1 MQKKKKSLL
10 RTDLRGPLVACAVIG
25 LALLGLLCGLVYL
38 GEYRVV
44 PEAHV
49 PYYALAMVGLYAVVA
64 GSILAAYLARYRR
77 IQRANE
83 QADRMA
89 TEISDMF
96 RYVVDIPSQELE
108 KLLKLESERFRDPV
122 MRLFHTE
129 LEAVYEEFNQG
140 QDNENGLV
148 FEALSRRLFPSHP
161 YGWTPFIGNA
171 EHLKN
176 PSITEIRKFYRSYYT
191 PENIALLLCGD
202 LDFDRTIQLVDRY
215 FGTLQGGAAP
225 VRDLPREKPMTA
237 NVTEDVKLL
246 EVDGVEPTIE
256 NIKSGEYAIS
266 RPLNVVYKTADIE
279 GSPLYSDYLSFLS
292 SSQAQQIISEEGYVS
307 IVDGAQTYA
316 APETPL
322 SGTIQ
327 ISGSTSLQPLMIL
340 LAEAYEQLN
349 GNVSIEVAGGGSG
362 TGYENAENG
371 VSAFGMIS
379 EEFASE
385 KAPSCVYS
393 TVAKDGIGI
402 IVNLDNPVEDI
413 SLEDLSRLY
422 DVDASPA
429 ISSWSEL
436 ITE

>member
-1 MQKKKKSLL
+1 MPFALASCGPKEFDASHSVSIITREDGSGTKS
-10 RTDLRGPLVACAVIG
+10 AFME
-25 LALLGLLCGLVYL
+25 LLGLKGKDDPEEAIIQNGTAAVLAEVENNMYAIAYDSL
-38 GEYRVV
+38 GY
-44 PEAHV
+44 
-49 PYYALAMVGLYAVVA
+49 
-64 GSILAAYLARYRR
+64 
-77 IQRANE
+77 
-83 QADRMA
+83 
-89 TEISDMF
+89 
-96 RYVVDIPSQELE
+96 
-108 KLLKLESERFRDPV
+108 
-122 MRLFHTE
+122 
-129 LEAVYEEFNQG
+129 
-140 QDNENGLV
+140 
-148 FEALSRRLFPSHP
+148 
-161 YGWTPFIGNA
+161 
-171 EHLKN
+171 
-176 PSITEIRKFYRSYYT
+176 
-191 PENIALLLCGD
+191 
-202 LDFDRTIQLVDRY
+202 
-215 FGTLQGGAAP
+215 
-225 VRDLPREKPMTA
+225 
-237 NVTEDVKLL
+237 VTEDVKLL

>member
-1 MQKKKKSLL
+1 MPFALASCGPKEFDASHSVSIITREDGSGTKS
-10 RTDLRGPLVACAVIG
+10 AFME
-25 LALLGLLCGLVYL
+25 LLGLKGKDD
-38 GEYRVV
+38 
-44 PEAHV
+44 PE
-49 PYYALAMVGLYAVVA
+49 
-64 GSILAAYLARYRR
+64 
-77 IQRANE
+77 
-83 QADRMA
+83 
-89 TEISDMF
+89 
-96 RYVVDIPSQELE
+96 
-108 KLLKLESERFRDPV
+108 
-122 MRLFHTE
+122 
-129 LEAVYEEFNQG
+129 EA
-140 QDNENGLV
+140 
-148 FEALSRRLFPSHP
+148 
-161 YGWTPFIGNA
+161 
-171 EHLKN
+171 
-176 PSITEIRKFYRSYYT
+176 
-191 PENIALLLCGD
+191 
-202 LDFDRTIQLVDRY
+202 TIQN
-215 FGTLQGGAAP
+215 GTAA
-225 VRDLPREKPMTA
+225 VLAEVGNNMYAIAYDSLGY
-237 NVTEDVKLL
+237 VTEDVKLL
-246 EVDGVEPTIE
+246 QVDGVEPTIE

-279 GSPLYSDYLSFLS
+279 GSPLYLDYLSFLS
-292 SSQAQQIISEEGYVS
+292 SSQAQLIISEEGYVS

-422 DVDASPA
+422 DVDASPD

>member
-1 MQKKKKSLL
+1 MPFALASCGPKEFDASHSVSIITREDGSGTKS
-10 RTDLRGPLVACAVIG
+10 AFME
-25 LALLGLLCGLVYL
+25 LLGLKGKDD
-38 GEYRVV
+38 
-44 PEAHV
+44 PTEA
-49 PYYALAMVGLYAVVA
+49 
-64 GSILAAYLARYRR
+64 
-77 IQRANE
+77 
-83 QADRMA
+83 
-89 TEISDMF
+89 
-96 RYVVDIPSQELE
+96 
-108 KLLKLESERFRDPV
+108 
-122 MRLFHTE
+122 
-129 LEAVYEEFNQG
+129 
-140 QDNENGLV
+140 
-148 FEALSRRLFPSHP
+148 
-161 YGWTPFIGNA
+161 
-171 EHLKN
+171 
-176 PSITEIRKFYRSYYT
+176 
-191 PENIALLLCGD
+191 
-202 LDFDRTIQLVDRY
+202 TIQN
-215 FGTLQGGAAP
+215 GTAA
-225 VRDLPREKPMTA
+225 VLAEVENNMYAIAYDSLGY
-237 NVTEDVKLL
+237 VTEDVKLL
-246 EVDGVEPTIE
+246 QVDGVEPTIE

-266 RPLNVVYKTADIE
+266 RPLNVVYKNADIE

-307 IVDGAQTYA
+307 IVDGAITYA

-379 EEFASE
+379 EEFNSE
-385 KAPSCVYS
+385 KAPSCVHS

-422 DVDASPA
+422 DIDASPA

>member
-1 MQKKKKSLL
+1 MPFVLASCGPKEFDASHSVSIITREDGSGTKS
-10 RTDLRGPLVACAVIG
+10 AFME
-25 LALLGLLCGLVYL
+25 LLGLKGKDD
-38 GEYRVV
+38 
-44 PEAHV
+44 PE
-49 PYYALAMVGLYAVVA
+49 
-64 GSILAAYLARYRR
+64 
-77 IQRANE
+77 
-83 QADRMA
+83 
-89 TEISDMF
+89 
-96 RYVVDIPSQELE
+96 
-108 KLLKLESERFRDPV
+108 
-122 MRLFHTE
+122 
-129 LEAVYEEFNQG
+129 EA
-140 QDNENGLV
+140 
-148 FEALSRRLFPSHP
+148 
-161 YGWTPFIGNA
+161 
-171 EHLKN
+171 
-176 PSITEIRKFYRSYYT
+176 
-191 PENIALLLCGD
+191 
-202 LDFDRTIQLVDRY
+202 TIQN
-215 FGTLQGGAAP
+215 GTAA
-225 VRDLPREKPMTA
+225 VLAEVENNMYAIAYDSLGY
-237 NVTEDVKLL
+237 VTEDVKLL
-246 EVDGVEPTIE
+246 QVDGVEPTIE

-422 DVDASPA
+422 DVDASPD

>member
-1 MQKKKKSLL
+1 MPFALASCGPKEFDASHSVSIITREDGSGTKS
-10 RTDLRGPLVACAVIG
+10 AFME
-25 LALLGLLCGLVYL
+25 LLGLKGKDD
-38 GEYRVV
+38 
-44 PEAHV
+44 PTEA
-49 PYYALAMVGLYAVVA
+49 
-64 GSILAAYLARYRR
+64 
-77 IQRANE
+77 
-83 QADRMA
+83 
-89 TEISDMF
+89 
-96 RYVVDIPSQELE
+96 
-108 KLLKLESERFRDPV
+108 
-122 MRLFHTE
+122 
-129 LEAVYEEFNQG
+129 
-140 QDNENGLV
+140 
-148 FEALSRRLFPSHP
+148 
-161 YGWTPFIGNA
+161 
-171 EHLKN
+171 
-176 PSITEIRKFYRSYYT
+176 
-191 PENIALLLCGD
+191 
-202 LDFDRTIQLVDRY
+202 TIQN
-215 FGTLQGGAAP
+215 GTAA
-225 VRDLPREKPMTA
+225 VLAEVENNMYAIAYDSLGY
-237 NVTEDVKLL
+237 VTEDVKLL
-246 EVDGVEPTIE
+246 QVDGVEPTIE

-266 RPLNVVYKTADIE
+266 RPLNVVYKNADIE

-307 IVDGAQTYA
+307 IVDGAITYA

-379 EEFASE
+379 EEFNSE
-385 KAPSCVYS
+385 KAPSCVHS

>member
-1 MQKKKKSLL
+1 MPFALASCGPKEFDASHSVSIITREDGSGTKS
-10 RTDLRGPLVACAVIG
+10 AFME
-25 LALLGLLCGLVYL
+25 LLGLKGKDD
-38 GEYRVV
+38 
-44 PEAHV
+44 PE
-49 PYYALAMVGLYAVVA
+49 
-64 GSILAAYLARYRR
+64 
-77 IQRANE
+77 
-83 QADRMA
+83 
-89 TEISDMF
+89 
-96 RYVVDIPSQELE
+96 
-108 KLLKLESERFRDPV
+108 
-122 MRLFHTE
+122 
-129 LEAVYEEFNQG
+129 EA
-140 QDNENGLV
+140 
-148 FEALSRRLFPSHP
+148 
-161 YGWTPFIGNA
+161 
-171 EHLKN
+171 
-176 PSITEIRKFYRSYYT
+176 
-191 PENIALLLCGD
+191 
-202 LDFDRTIQLVDRY
+202 TIQN
-215 FGTLQGGAAP
+215 GTAA
-225 VRDLPREKPMTA
+225 VLAEVETNMYAIAYDSLGY
-237 NVTEDVKLL
+237 VTEDVKLL
-246 EVDGVEPTIE
+246 QVDGVEPTIE

-422 DVDASPA
+422 DVDASPD

>member
-1 MQKKKKSLL
+1 MPFALASCGPKEFDASHSVSVITREDGSGTKS
-10 RTDLRGPLVACAVIG
+10 AFME
-25 LALLGLLCGLVYL
+25 LLGLKGKDD
-38 GEYRVV
+38 
-44 PEAHV
+44 PTEA
-49 PYYALAMVGLYAVVA
+49 
-64 GSILAAYLARYRR
+64 
-77 IQRANE
+77 
-83 QADRMA
+83 
-89 TEISDMF
+89 
-96 RYVVDIPSQELE
+96 
-108 KLLKLESERFRDPV
+108 
-122 MRLFHTE
+122 
-129 LEAVYEEFNQG
+129 
-140 QDNENGLV
+140 
-148 FEALSRRLFPSHP
+148 
-161 YGWTPFIGNA
+161 
-171 EHLKN
+171 
-176 PSITEIRKFYRSYYT
+176 
-191 PENIALLLCGD
+191 
-202 LDFDRTIQLVDRY
+202 TIQN
-215 FGTLQGGAAP
+215 GTAA
-225 VRDLPREKPMTA
+225 VLAEVENNMYAIAYDSLGY
-237 NVTEDVKLL
+237 VTEDVKLL
-246 EVDGVEPTIE
+246 QIDGVEPTIE
-256 NIKSGEYAIS
+256 NIKTGEYAIS

-307 IVDGAQTYA
+307 IVDGAITYA

-349 GNVSIEVAGGGSG
+349 QNVSIEVAGGGSG

-402 IVNLDNPVEDI
+402 IVNLDNPIEDI
-413 SLEDLSRLY
+413 SSDDLSHLY

-429 ISSWSEL
+429 ITSWSEL

>member
-1 MQKKKKSLL
+1 MPFALVSCGPKEFDVSHSVSIITREDGSGTKS
-10 RTDLRGPLVACAVIG
+10 AFME
-25 LALLGLLCGLVYL
+25 LLGLKGKDD
-38 GEYRVV
+38 
-44 PEAHV
+44 PE
-49 PYYALAMVGLYAVVA
+49 
-64 GSILAAYLARYRR
+64 
-77 IQRANE
+77 
-83 QADRMA
+83 
-89 TEISDMF
+89 
-96 RYVVDIPSQELE
+96 
-108 KLLKLESERFRDPV
+108 
-122 MRLFHTE
+122 
-129 LEAVYEEFNQG
+129 EA
-140 QDNENGLV
+140 
-148 FEALSRRLFPSHP
+148 
-161 YGWTPFIGNA
+161 
-171 EHLKN
+171 
-176 PSITEIRKFYRSYYT
+176 
-191 PENIALLLCGD
+191 
-202 LDFDRTIQLVDRY
+202 TIQN
-215 FGTLQGGAAP
+215 GTAA
-225 VRDLPREKPMTA
+225 VLAEVENNMYAIAYDSLGY
-237 NVTEDVKLL
+237 VTEDVKLL
-246 EVDGVEPTIE
+246 QVDGVEPTIE
-256 NIKSGEYAIS
+256 NIKTGDYAIS

-307 IVDGAQTYA
+307 IVDGAITYA

-379 EEFASE
+379 EEFNSE

>member
-1 MQKKKKSLL
+1 MPFALVSCGPKEFDASHSVSIITREDGSGTKS
-10 RTDLRGPLVACAVIG
+10 AFME
-25 LALLGLLCGLVYL
+25 LLGLKGKDD
-38 GEYRVV
+38 
-44 PEAHV
+44 PTEA
-49 PYYALAMVGLYAVVA
+49 
-64 GSILAAYLARYRR
+64 
-77 IQRANE
+77 
-83 QADRMA
+83 
-89 TEISDMF
+89 
-96 RYVVDIPSQELE
+96 
-108 KLLKLESERFRDPV
+108 
-122 MRLFHTE
+122 
-129 LEAVYEEFNQG
+129 
-140 QDNENGLV
+140 
-148 FEALSRRLFPSHP
+148 
-161 YGWTPFIGNA
+161 
-171 EHLKN
+171 
-176 PSITEIRKFYRSYYT
+176 
-191 PENIALLLCGD
+191 
-202 LDFDRTIQLVDRY
+202 TIQN
-215 FGTLQGGAAP
+215 GTAA
-225 VRDLPREKPMTA
+225 VLAEVENNMYAIAYDSLGY
-237 NVTEDVKLL
+237 VTEDVKLL
-246 EVDGVEPTIE
+246 QVDGVDPTIE

-307 IVDGAQTYA
+307 IVDGATTYA
-316 APETPL
+316 VPETPL

>member
-1 MQKKKKSLL
+1 MPFALVSCGPKEFDVSHSVSIITREDGSGTKS
-10 RTDLRGPLVACAVIG
+10 AFME
-25 LALLGLLCGLVYL
+25 LLGLKGKDD
-38 GEYRVV
+38 
-44 PEAHV
+44 PE
-49 PYYALAMVGLYAVVA
+49 
-64 GSILAAYLARYRR
+64 
-77 IQRANE
+77 
-83 QADRMA
+83 
-89 TEISDMF
+89 
-96 RYVVDIPSQELE
+96 
-108 KLLKLESERFRDPV
+108 
-122 MRLFHTE
+122 
-129 LEAVYEEFNQG
+129 EA
-140 QDNENGLV
+140 
-148 FEALSRRLFPSHP
+148 
-161 YGWTPFIGNA
+161 
-171 EHLKN
+171 
-176 PSITEIRKFYRSYYT
+176 
-191 PENIALLLCGD
+191 
-202 LDFDRTIQLVDRY
+202 TIQN
-215 FGTLQGGAAP
+215 GTAA
-225 VRDLPREKPMTA
+225 VLAEVENNMYAIAYDSLGY
-237 NVTEDVKLL
+237 VTEDVKLL
-246 EVDGVEPTIE
+246 QVDGVEPTIE

-279 GSPLYSDYLSFLS
+279 GSTLYSDYLSFLS

-307 IVDGAQTYA
+307 IVDGAVTYA

-379 EEFASE
+379 EEFNSE

-429 ISSWSEL
+429 ITSWSEL

>member
-1 MQKKKKSLL
+1 MPFALASCGPKEFDASHSVSIITREDGSGTKS
-10 RTDLRGPLVACAVIG
+10 AFME
-25 LALLGLLCGLVYL
+25 LLGLKGKDDPEEAIIQNGTAAVLAEVENNMYAIAYDSL
-38 GEYRVV
+38 GY
-44 PEAHV
+44 
-49 PYYALAMVGLYAVVA
+49 
-64 GSILAAYLARYRR
+64 
-77 IQRANE
+77 
-83 QADRMA
+83 
-89 TEISDMF
+89 
-96 RYVVDIPSQELE
+96 
-108 KLLKLESERFRDPV
+108 
-122 MRLFHTE
+122 
-129 LEAVYEEFNQG
+129 
-140 QDNENGLV
+140 
-148 FEALSRRLFPSHP
+148 
-161 YGWTPFIGNA
+161 
-171 EHLKN
+171 
-176 PSITEIRKFYRSYYT
+176 
-191 PENIALLLCGD
+191 
-202 LDFDRTIQLVDRY
+202 
-215 FGTLQGGAAP
+215 
-225 VRDLPREKPMTA
+225 
-237 NVTEDVKLL
+237 VTEDVKLL

-413 SLEDLSRLY
+413 SVEDLSRLY